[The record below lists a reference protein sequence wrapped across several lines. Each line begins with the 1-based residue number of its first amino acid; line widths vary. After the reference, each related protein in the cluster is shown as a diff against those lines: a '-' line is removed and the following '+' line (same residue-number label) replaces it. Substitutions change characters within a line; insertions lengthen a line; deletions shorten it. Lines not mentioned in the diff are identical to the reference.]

1 MIRCL
6 VKAWEQATS
15 SMTGTVSP
23 NDDPTGSEI
32 PGSLLQ
38 VLHLAERALENEN
51 AAQTPIN
58 PSEASLI
65 IA

>member
-1 MIRCL
+1 
-6 VKAWEQATS
+6 
-15 SMTGTVSP
+15 MTGTVSP

-38 VLHLAERALENEN
+38 ILHLAERALENEN